1 MKKIFTYI
9 LVVTSLLSLFSCIQR
24 EDVSIE
30 DVKVDMVFSATVSD
44 GHMTKT
50 VIDGELGD
58 SYRNTLW
65 LPEDSIAI
73 MGKNRAYVYKFVNIR
88 TEADEVGIFDGSSS
102 QNSVYYALYPYSADA
117 RNTNNVFRVYIP
129 SQQKYTPG
137 SFASGAAPMVA
148 KTANGE
154 EGMLSFKNLCGVLVL
169 KLTGEECVSSI
180 TFSSKNEAGN
190 WNKISDEW
198 MVDMTYDS
206 IPELVTTDNSGL
218 AVTVYSEEGVQLK
231 PDEPTPFY
239 MVLPPSNHHSF
250 VLTVTTTDGKVMI
263 KEGTKPLNIKRAN
276 VTVAA
281 PLVYTESV
289 SVDLSAKGTANCY
302 IVSEPGV
309 YSIDASVMG
318 NGVLGIIEDA
328 GFHTDNPCITG
339 SAAELLWSDK
349 ASVVAGVSYS
359 KENNSIIFSTLG
371 VEGNAVVA
379 LKDEDGTILWSW
391 HIWCTDEPQV
401 QTYKNSA
408 GTFYVLDRNLGAT
421 STHFIDAEASEDYKG
436 TLYFWGRKDP
446 FTSQVHTSS
455 EQRHL
460 SMDYTISNPTQTHS
474 ASSWSSSE
482 SWMAPH
488 INQAWSDQIKTIYD
502 PCPIGYRVAITD
514 IWSGFITTSGLYDTR
529 DLNEMNVESMDE
541 NGWTFYLDEEKTT
554 TSWYPF
560 SRHHLFT
567 WAGSYGIGW
576 SNVLS
581 GYWASNL
588 TTNGE
593 KRGMRFNKVSDE
605 NIELNTAVYTY
616 NSQGFFV
623 RCMRD
628 DAEYPGTPRV
638 LTVGVDSI
646 TKTSAIVRSKVLY
659 EGETAVTERGIVWG
673 MDDNISIETGN
684 VIKNDETSDEYIIA
698 IESLQHSTTY
708 YVRAYA
714 VNSEGVSYG
723 AVVSFT
729 TEYDGVAE
737 DLSVYGTANSYII
750 PAAGVYK
757 FKAVKG
763 NSDELLEGAVSADI
777 LWTTFGTT
785 DIPRSGEI
793 VTKVSYSDGYL
804 TLFVPSPLKEG
815 NALVAVKNAEGTILW
830 SWHIWLV
837 NFDPDAT
844 AQTYQ
849 SGAVMMD
856 RNLGATS
863 VQDQDPKAYGL
874 LYQWGRK
881 DPSVGAGELDQ
892 SIFAQT
898 YPADIIQY
906 KWESGSL
913 EYSIQNPTVVIG
925 GSTWNIDN
933 TLWTSA
939 KTIYDPCPIGW
950 RVPDGG
956 PGVWDG
962 WENPTKSL
970 SNGVIFGAPYSVP
983 DAYYPQGGYDDG
995 SHYLSFVGRAS
1006 YNWSCTPVDSSDY
1019 AYNFHFYSGYGRPM
1033 DTRNRY
1039 LQYNV
1044 RCQKDIEYEKE
1055 SLPEVVII
1063 TSSDVTTTSA
1073 TVSCEVKSSGY
1084 EDVNDRGV
1092 VYGIDPNPTLE
1103 TGIRIQSGSGVG
1115 QYTVSLTSLEPAT
1128 RYYVKAY
1135 ATSSVG
1141 TSYSEE
1147 ARITTANDGTYRDL
1161 SVAGTANSYIVPS
1174 YGYYSFDATVKGNGM
1189 ETIDGTPV
1197 SAEVVWETQNTVDAI
1212 AVGDV
1217 IDNVTFKDG
1226 RVLFNTSEDFNHG
1239 NALVAVKDSEGTIL
1253 WSWHL
1258 WVTDYDPEST
1268 YHNYPSGAVMM
1279 DRNLGALSNGT
1290 DVISN
1295 GLLYQWGRK
1304 DPFMGAGDNGANPAA
1319 TAPLDAIRY
1328 ETISEEKGTL
1338 LYVMENPAALI
1349 YNPDGLDWLIEP
1361 ISDLWSED
1369 KSVYDPCPAGWQ
1381 VPSSN
1386 IDIWRNARGNFPS
1399 NNYTVDGYG
1408 IEFGDDYWT
1417 SGGRGRSWGSSRPH
1431 QRPLNVRCM
1440 KESQMLVSTLSY
1452 TSGAKSANVVG
1463 KVISLGSEEIK
1474 ECGVVFS
1481 RISTPDMYITRESD
1495 DIWILRNTSGGD
1507 EFGDFEVE
1515 VDNLQPNTQYYAR
1528 AYVISERGISYGETI
1543 SVFTKSSGNNEGIGD
1558 DDYEW

>member
-9 LVVTSLLSLFSCIQR
+9 LVATNLLSLFSCTQR

-73 MGKNRAYVYKFVNIR
+73 MGQNRAYVYKFVNIR

-117 RNTNNVFRVYIP
+117 RNSYNVFRVYIP

-148 KTANGE
+148 KTANGD

-169 KLTGEECVSSI
+169 KLTGEECISSI
-180 TFSSKNEAGN
+180 TFSSKDEAGN

-289 SVDLSAKGTANCY
+289 SVDLSAEGTANCY

-328 GFHTDNPCITG
+328 GFHTDNPSIKG

-391 HIWCTDEPQV
+391 HIWVTDSPID
-401 QTYKNSA
+401 QTYTNSA
-408 GTFYVLDRNLGAT
+408 GSFDVMDRNLGAI
-421 STHFIDAEASEDYKG
+421 SAEKDQGDKSSYRDTDGMMYQ
-436 TLYFWGRKDP
+436 WGRKDP
-446 FTSQVHTSS
+446 FANGLFTRVS
-455 EQRHL
+455 E
-460 SMDYTISNPTQTHS
+460 ISVGGAVANPTLFAGSYT
-474 ASSWSSSE
+474 
-482 SWMAPH
+482 WMTPD
-488 INQAWSDQIKTIYD
+488 NQKLWEPDIKTIYD
-502 PCPIGYRVAITD
+502 PCPLGYRVASSAV
-514 IWSGFITTSGLYDTR
+514 WSGFMKGDDFSSYSQENYNVQGAFDKGWDFIIDSLGTTA
-529 DLNEMNVESMDE
+529 
-541 NGWTFYLDEEKTT
+541 
-554 TSWYPF
+554 WYPVTPLIYYY
-560 SRHHLFT
+560 S
-567 WAGSYGIGW
+567 
-576 SNVLS
+576 S
-581 GYWASNL
+581 GYYFRNNESHIWSSDCEEGDNPVAL
-588 TTNGE
+588 
-593 KRGMRFNKVSDE
+593 RFYYNNESSMYL
-605 NIELNTAVYTY
+605 NISSIEDDGHA
-616 NSQGFFV
+616 FPV

-684 VIKNDETSDEYIIA
+684 VIKNDETSDEYMIA

-793 VTKVSYSDGYL
+793 VTKVSYSDEYL

-844 AQTYQ
+844 AQKYM

-863 VQDQDPKAYGL
+863 VQDQDPKAFGL

-881 DPSVGAGELDQ
+881 DPSVGAGELNQ

-925 GSTWNIDN
+925 ESTWNIDN

-939 KTIYDPCPIGW
+939 KTIYDPCPAGY
-950 RVPDGG
+950 RVPPYDIWCDFSIERVSGEF
-956 PGVWDG
+956 DHG
-962 WENPTKSL
+962 WNFQYDENGNSAWYPTRGYPTA
-970 SNGVIFGAPYSVP
+970 NGVNYWGDNYMLSSSVDGYS
-983 DAYYPQGGYDDG
+983 YPGLYFSSGSVYQNNNSSSGPLRCMKDD
-995 SHYLSFVGRAS
+995 SL
-1006 YNWSCTPVDSSDY
+1006 
-1019 AYNFHFYSGYGRPM
+1019 
-1033 DTRNRY
+1033 DT
-1039 LQYNV
+1039 
-1044 RCQKDIEYEKE
+1044 
-1055 SLPEVVII
+1055 SLPVVVLKEI
-1063 TSSDVTTTSA
+1063 TDITANSLKIKSVILTSGDSDVT
-1073 TVSCEVKSSGY
+1073 E
-1084 EDVNDRGV
+1084 RGV
-1092 VYGIDPNPTLE
+1092 VYGESEDVNMDS
-1103 TGIRIQSGSGVG
+1103 GVVVKSGSGSG
-1115 QYTVSLTSLEPAT
+1115 EYETILSDLSPAT
-1128 RYYVKAY
+1128 RYYARAY
-1135 ATSSVG
+1135 ATN
-1141 TSYSEE
+1141 SE
-1147 ARITTANDGTYRDL
+1147 GTYMTPAFKLETAYADADMEDL
-1161 SVAGTANSYIVPS
+1161 SQYGTANSYIVS
-1174 YGYYSFDATVKGNGM
+1174 RAGYYKFKATQGRSQDRLYNA
-1189 ETIDGTPV
+1189 
-1197 SAEVVWETQNTVDAI
+1197 SYAEVLWESFGTDLKP
-1212 AVGDV
+1212 AVGDLISDV
-1217 IDNVTFKDG
+1217 EYSDGYVSFK
-1226 RVLFNTSEDFNHG
+1226 
-1239 NALVAVKDSEGTIL
+1239 AK
-1253 WSWHL
+1253 
-1258 WVTDYDPEST
+1258 Y
-1268 YHNYPSGAVMM
+1268 
-1279 DRNLGALSNGT
+1279 
-1290 DVISN
+1290 
-1295 GLLYQWGRK
+1295 
-1304 DPFMGAGDNGANPAA
+1304 
-1319 TAPLDAIRY
+1319 
-1328 ETISEEKGTL
+1328 EEKLAWTFIPL
-1338 LYVMENPAALI
+1338 FP
-1349 YNPDGLDWLIEP
+1349 P
-1361 ISDLWSED
+1361 IF
-1369 KSVYDPCPAGWQ
+1369 
-1381 VPSSN
+1381 VP
-1386 IDIWRNARGNFPS
+1386 RRK
-1399 NNYTVDGYG
+1399 
-1408 IEFGDDYWT
+1408 
-1417 SGGRGRSWGSSRPH
+1417 
-1431 QRPLNVRCM
+1431 L
-1440 KESQMLVSTLSY
+1440 
-1452 TSGAKSANVVG
+1452 
-1463 KVISLGSEEIK
+1463 
-1474 ECGVVFS
+1474 
-1481 RISTPDMYITRESD
+1481 
-1495 DIWILRNTSGGD
+1495 
-1507 EFGDFEVE
+1507 
-1515 VDNLQPNTQYYAR
+1515 
-1528 AYVISERGISYGETI
+1528 
-1543 SVFTKSSGNNEGIGD
+1543 
-1558 DDYEW
+1558 

>member
-9 LVVTSLLSLFSCIQR
+9 LVATNLLSLFSCTQR

-30 DVKVDMVFSATVSD
+30 EVKVDMVFSATVSD

-73 MGKNRAYVYKFVNIR
+73 MGQNRANVYKFVNIR
-88 TEADEVGIFDGSSS
+88 TEADEVGVFDGSSS

-117 RNTNNVFRVYIP
+117 RNSYNVFRVYIP

-169 KLTGEECVSSI
+169 KLTGEECISSI
-180 TFSSKNEAGN
+180 TFSSKDEAGN

-198 MVDMTYDS
+198 MVDMNYDS

-239 MVLPPSNHHSF
+239 MVLPPSNHHTF

-289 SVDLSAKGTANCY
+289 SVDLSAEGTANCY

-328 GFHTDNPCITG
+328 GFHTDNPSITG

-349 ASVVAGVSYS
+349 ASVVAGVSYN

-455 EQRHL
+455 GQRHL
-460 SMDYTISNPTQTHS
+460 SMNYTISNPTQTHS
-474 ASSWSSSE
+474 ASSWSSNE

-567 WAGSYGIGW
+567 WGGAYGSGW
-576 SNVLS
+576 SNVHS

-588 TTNGE
+588 TTNGM
-593 KRGMRFNKVSDE
+593 KLGMIFNKVSDE
-605 NIELNTAVYTY
+605 NIELNTAIYTY
-616 NSQGFFV
+616 DSQGFFV

-684 VIKNDETSDEYIIA
+684 VIKNDETSDEYMIA
-698 IESLQHSTTY
+698 LESLQHYTTY

-737 DLSVYGTANSYII
+737 DLSVYGTANSYIVSEQGTYSI
-750 PAAGVYK
+750 NASIIGNGPSGIVPNAGFHTADPEISPVSAELLWEDK
-757 FKAVKG
+757 GGIISACGFKAEEKEIIF
-763 NSDELLEGAVSADI
+763 S
-777 LWTTFGTT
+777 TTG
-785 DIPRSGEI
+785 
-793 VTKVSYSDGYL
+793 K
-804 TLFVPSPLKEG
+804 KG
-815 NALVAVKNAEGTILW
+815 NALIAAKDEDGTILW
-830 SWHIWLV
+830 SWHIWV
-837 NFDPDAT
+837 TDQPQE
-844 AQTYQ
+844 QTL
-849 SGAVMMD
+849 SSAIIMD
-856 RNLGATS
+856 RNMGAVTS
-863 VQDQDPKAYGL
+863 
-874 LYQWGRK
+874 
-881 DPSVGAGELDQ
+881 
-892 SIFAQT
+892 
-898 YPADIIQY
+898 
-906 KWESGSL
+906 
-913 EYSIQNPTVVIG
+913 EYI
-925 GSTWNIDN
+925 
-933 TLWTSA
+933 
-939 KTIYDPCPIGW
+939 
-950 RVPDGG
+950 
-956 PGVWDG
+956 
-962 WENPTKSL
+962 EN
-970 SNGVIFGAPYSVP
+970 G
-983 DAYYPQGGYDDG
+983 
-995 SHYLSFVGRAS
+995 
-1006 YNWSCTPVDSSDY
+1006 
-1019 AYNFHFYSGYGRPM
+1019 
-1033 DTRNRY
+1033 
-1039 LQYNV
+1039 
-1044 RCQKDIEYEKE
+1044 
-1055 SLPEVVII
+1055 
-1063 TSSDVTTTSA
+1063 SDVW
-1073 TVSCEVKSSGY
+1073 
-1084 EDVNDRGV
+1084 GV
-1092 VYGIDPNPTLE
+1092 
-1103 TGIRIQSGSGVG
+1103 
-1115 QYTVSLTSLEPAT
+1115 
-1128 RYYVKAY
+1128 
-1135 ATSSVG
+1135 
-1141 TSYSEE
+1141 
-1147 ARITTANDGTYRDL
+1147 
-1161 SVAGTANSYIVPS
+1161 
-1174 YGYYSFDATVKGNGM
+1174 
-1189 ETIDGTPV
+1189 
-1197 SAEVVWETQNTVDAI
+1197 
-1212 AVGDV
+1212 
-1217 IDNVTFKDG
+1217 
-1226 RVLFNTSEDFNHG
+1226 
-1239 NALVAVKDSEGTIL
+1239 
-1253 WSWHL
+1253 
-1258 WVTDYDPEST
+1258 
-1268 YHNYPSGAVMM
+1268 
-1279 DRNLGALSNGT
+1279 
-1290 DVISN
+1290 
-1295 GLLYQWGRK
+1295 LYQWGRK
-1304 DPFMGAGDNGANPAA
+1304 DPFSSEYCSQEMKEMNTIRESVQNPLLLS
-1319 TAPLDAIRY
+1319 PGSSWWID
-1328 ETISEEKGTL
+1328 SE
-1338 LYVMENPAALI
+1338 N
-1349 YNPDGLDWLIEP
+1349 N
-1361 ISDLWSED
+1361 DLWRND
-1369 KSVYDPCPAGWQ
+1369 MKTIYDPCPSGWR
-1381 VPSSN
+1381 VSSEDVWRDLSGAESDEN
-1386 IDIWRNARGNFPS
+1386 GVSISDTLGHSYWFPLTPRRDNWGGYESYNDGEIWTGYP
-1399 NNYTVDGYG
+1399 NYTFLYYQNGSIVN
-1408 IEFGDDYWT
+1408 
-1417 SGGRGRSWGSSRPH
+1417 SWRCASDSYP
-1431 QRPLNVRCM
+1431 VRCM
-1440 KESQMLVSTLSY
+1440 KDDSLAVSAPQMRVLGVTDTTA
-1452 TSGAKSANVVG
+1452 TSITVAAEIVGAS
-1463 KVISLGSEEIK
+1463 GS
-1474 ECGVVFS
+1474 
-1481 RISTPDMYITRESD
+1481 
-1495 DIWILRNTSGGD
+1495 
-1507 EFGDFEVE
+1507 
-1515 VDNLQPNTQYYAR
+1515 
-1528 AYVISERGISYGETI
+1528 
-1543 SVFTKSSGNNEGIGD
+1543 
-1558 DDYEW
+1558 